1 MKKDQADEFEQEL
14 LQPLAKALRT
24 TLGDA
29 GQVHVNN
36 EPHLMTGNRV
46 EYETWLELVLN
57 DARTEVIFRPPQPR
71 RLLSGLA
78 MGKERPIHLPDSARR
93 RRFRRQRSSV
103 H

>member
-46 EYETWLELVLN
+46 EYETWLEVVLD
-57 DARTEVIFRPPQPR
+57 DARTEVIFRPLSR
-71 RLLSGLA
+71 EDFLSGLA
-78 MGKERPIHLPDSARR
+78 MGKERPIHLSDSTRG

-103 H
+103 R

>member
-14 LQPLAKALRT
+14 LQPLASVLRT

-46 EYETWLELVLN
+46 EYETWLEVVLN
-57 DARTEVIFRPPQPR
+57 DARTEGHVSAPQPR
-71 RLLSGLA
+71 RLLSSLA
-78 MGKERPIHLPDSARR
+78 MGKRRPIHLPDSTRG

-103 H
+103 R

>member
-24 TLGDA
+24 TLGEA
-29 GQVHVNN
+29 GQVQVNN

-46 EYETWLELVLN
+46 EYETWLEVVLN
-57 DARTEVIFRPPQPR
+57 DARTAVIFRPLNREDFSAVWQWGK
-71 RLLSGLA
+71 SGN
-78 MGKERPIHLPDSARR
+78 HLPDSTSR

-103 H
+103 R